1 MRKVLKKLNKSFRNL
16 IDMSESFFPFG
27 HLLFMLI
34 AIIGWMFN
42 SLPFIPGLLF
52 DWIYIIFV
60 VIYSIVMF
68 SSLFSITLKYDYAEI
83 LGLNMVTCVIYVLAL
98 VGVGV
103 DGLVAA
109 LSLAIVL
116 SGSYSLREQDDK
128 EVLSCEV

>member
-1 MRKVLKKLNKSFRNL
+1 MRKILKKLNKSFRNL

-42 SLPFIPGLLF
+42 SLPFMPGLLF
-52 DWIYIIFV
+52 GWIYIVFV

-68 SSLFSITLKYDYAEI
+68 SSLFSITLKYDYSEI
-83 LGLNMVTCVIYVLAL
+83 LGLNMVTCVIYILAL
-98 VGVGV
+98 VGVGI
-103 DGLVAA
+103 DCLVAA

-116 SGSYSLREQDDK
+116 SGTYLLREQSIK
-128 EVLSCEV
+128 EVFSCEI